1 MRILLQTILVLFSSL
16 QLQAQLIMN
25 EVSSSN
31 SSVVV
36 DEDGDYPD
44 WLELYNSGTT
54 TLNLS
59 NYFLSDNGAMPFKW
73 RIPAVSLA
81 PGAFQL
87 VYCSE
92 KNRGRF
98 IHHWETAVFE
108 SDTWKYLTPSSEP
121 ISTWR
126 NAGFND
132 AAWNPGTGGIGLGD
146 GDDGTLIPAG
156 TTSVYMRRSF
166 TITDTSKISA
176 CAFHIDYDDGYIAY
190 LNGVPIAQSN
200 VPDNPSY
207 NSLATNSR
215 EATMYTGGLPELKM
229 LSLDTIK
236 LALRNGENILAIQ
249 VYNINDQ
256 SSDLSARPF
265 LSFGIID
272 NSVLFTTP
280 PTWFDLSTTL
290 PLHTNF
296 KISAGEV
303 LTVRNASGT
312 IIHQLTIPSMLTD
325 QSYGCNPDGSNTNV
339 YFSSPTP
346 NLSNNSS
353 PSFDDY
359 CRDTV
364 KFDKTPGFY
373 PSAITVQLTGSSE
386 IRYTL
391 DGSLPTVSSALYSTP
406 ISITTTTV
414 VRAACFNAL
423 SPPRS
428 VYTQTY
434 IINKNTS
441 LPVFS
446 ISTNPEL
453 MFDPVTG
460 IYMKGPDAEVDPP
473 YFGANFWE
481 ETEIP
486 IHVEFFESNKQQ
498 YISQDAALRISGNYS
513 RANDQKSFVLKAY
526 QRYGDADFS
535 HSFFPDKNITEFT
548 QIVLRNSGG
557 DFNYMHYHDG
567 FVQKSMGSNT
577 DMEYQDYR
585 PSVVYINGEYWGILN
600 IREKINEHFVE
611 DNSGVN
617 SDDVDLTETW
627 GDALEGSNNIWQMQ
641 WLATHL
647 DMTNAANFAMVADSF
662 DLSNLIDHYALQIFI
677 SNWDW
682 PQNNVKYWRDRNGNR
697 KWRMIL
703 WDTDLSLGLYDL
715 NPVTFNALSNVVDCE
730 DITKNPV
737 TDVFKNLL
745 KNISFRNQF
754 INRYADLMNYTFKP
768 DSLDVYLY
776 AMKDSIDE
784 EMVAHSVRWNGWKNL
799 DEAVQEA
806 HDFYTARIPIARTEI
821 KNQFTLP
828 KQVNITLQVQPAGAG
843 VIKINSIIPGIS
855 PWTGVYFDGVP
866 VTVTAIPNPGYQ
878 FTNWTALNTSLT
890 NANQKSMTLNIAS
903 VNETLIAHFTGSAS
917 ALKLIVNE
925 INYKSSPFKDAGD
938 WIELYN
944 NGAKEVDLTGWF
956 VQDSKSY
963 NKYFFPD
970 NTIIKSG
977 EYLVLYSDAVLFTNR
992 HPFVTNKLGPIG
1004 FNWDN
1009 NGEQIKLYTSTGSK
1023 YLDFTYDNNSPWPIE
1038 ANGIGYTIQLN
1049 NFNADPSSA
1058 TSWQISC
1065 LEGTPGGAPTPGCVT
1080 SVQASQAATSISNLF
1095 PNPAREQISIDL
1107 WIQEDMNFQIE
1118 DISGNIVLSGVLN
1131 GQSINDVNVQ
1141 MLTSGIYVCRIIS
1154 DNTNYVH
1161 RFVIRK

>member
-1 MRILLQTILVLFSSL
+1 MRYYLFLLAFVFAQQV
-16 QLQAQLIMN
+16 QAQLIIN
-25 EVSSSN
+25 EVSASN
-31 SSVVV
+31 STVQV

-44 WLELYNSGTT
+44 WLELYNAGST

-59 NYFLSDNGAMPFKW
+59 DYFLSDNGAQPFKW
-73 RIPAVSLA
+73 RIPEVSLA

-108 SDTWKYLTPSSEP
+108 GDTWKYLIPSSEP
-121 ISTWR
+121 SSTWR
-126 NAGFND
+126 LAGFND
-132 AAWNPGTGGIGLGD
+132 AAWNSGQGGIGLGD
-146 GDDGTLIPAG
+146 SDDATLVPNG
-156 TTSVYMRRSF
+156 TTSVYLRKSF
-166 TITDTSKISA
+166 NINDTSKISA
-176 CAFHIDYDDGYIAY
+176 CALHIDYDDGYIAY
-190 LNGVPIAQSN
+190 LNGVVIAKSN
-200 VPDNPSY
+200 VPDIPFF

-236 LALRNGENILAIQ
+236 LALRNGENVLAIQ

-265 LSFGIID
+265 LSFGIKD
-272 NSVLFTTP
+272 NSVIFSNP
-280 PTWFDLSTTL
+280 PSWFNLSTTL

-296 KISAGEV
+296 KISAEEI
-303 LTVRNASGT
+303 LSIRNSSGT
-312 IIHQLTIPSMLTD
+312 VIHQLTVPSMLTD
-325 QSYGCNPDGSNTNV
+325 QSYGSNPDGSNTNV
-339 YFSSPTP
+339 YFSLPTP

-353 PSFDDY
+353 PSFIDY

-364 KFDKTPGFY
+364 KFDKVAGFY
-373 PSAITVQLTGSSE
+373 PSIITVLLTGSSE

-391 DGSLPTVSSALYSTP
+391 DGSVPTASSTLYTTP
-406 ISITTTTV
+406 ISIPTTTV
-414 VRAACFNAL
+414 VRASCFNAA

-428 VYTQTY
+428 VFTQTY

-453 MFDPVTG
+453 LFDPVTG
-460 IYMKGPDAEVDPP
+460 IYMKGPDAEPVSPF
-473 YFGANFWE
+473 FGANFWE

-486 IHVEFFESNKQQ
+486 IHVEFFETNKQQ
-498 YISQDAALRISGNYS
+498 YINQDAALRISGNYS

-526 QRYGDADFS
+526 QRFGDKDFS
-535 HSFFPDKNITEFT
+535 HSFFPEKNITDFT

-577 DMEYQDYR
+577 NMEYQDYR
-585 PSVVYINGEYWGILN
+585 AAVVFINGEYWGILN

-617 SDDVDLTETW
+617 SDDVDLAETW

-641 WLATHL
+641 WWATNM
-647 DMTNAANFAMVADSF
+647 DMTVTANFKTVADSF
-662 DLSNLIDHYALQIFI
+662 DLDNLMDHYALQIFI

-682 PQNNVKYWRDRNGNR
+682 PQNNVKYWRDRNGSR

-715 NPVTFNALSNVVDCE
+715 NPVTFNALANVVNSADA
-730 DITKNPV
+730 TKNPV

-745 KNISFRNQF
+745 KNTSFRNQF
-754 INRYADLMNYTFKP
+754 VNRYADLMNTTFKP
-768 DSLDVYLY
+768 SELDKYLY
-776 AMKDSIDE
+776 ALKDSIDE
-784 EMVAHSVRWNGWKNL
+784 EMVYHSARWNGWKNL
-799 DEAVQEA
+799 NVAAKEA
-806 HDFYTARIPIARTEI
+806 HDFYTARIPIARNEI
-821 KNQFTLP
+821 KNQFTLV
-828 KQVNITLQVQPAGAG
+828 KQVNLTLQVLPAGAG
-843 VIKINSIIPGIS
+843 VIKINTIIPGVS

-866 VTVTAIPNPGYQ
+866 VTVTVIPNPGYT
-878 FTNWTALNTSLT
+878 FVNWTALNSSLS
-890 NANQKSMTLNIAS
+890 NANQKSMTLNISS
-903 VNETLIAHFTGSAS
+903 VNETLTANFTGSAS
-917 ALKLIVNE
+917 PLKIIVNE

-944 NGAKEVDLTGWF
+944 NGTNDVDMSGWYI
-956 VQDSKSY
+956 QDSKHY
-963 NKYFFPD
+963 NKYVFPM
-970 NTIIKSG
+970 NTIVKSG
-977 EYLVLYSDAVLFTNR
+977 EYLVLYSDNALFSNR
-992 HPFVTNKLGPIG
+992 HPFVTNKIGPIG

-1009 NGEQIKLYTSTGSK
+1009 NGEQIRLYTATGTK
-1023 YLDFTYDNNSPWPIE
+1023 YLEFTYDNNLPWPIE
-1038 ANGIGYTIQLN
+1038 ANGVGYTIQLT
-1049 NFNADPSSA
+1049 NFNADPSLA
-1058 TSWQISC
+1058 ASWEISC
-1065 LEGTPGGAPTPGCVT
+1065 MEGTPGGAPTPGCVT
-1080 SVQASQAATSISNLF
+1080 SVKSSQSATSISNLY
-1095 PNPAREQISIDL
+1095 PNPARDQVSIDL
-1107 WIQEDMNFQIE
+1107 WSQENMQYQIE
-1118 DISGNIVLSGVLN
+1118 DISGRVLLSGELN
-1131 GQSINDVNVQ
+1131 GQSINEVNVQ
-1141 MLTSGIYVCRIIS
+1141 MLSSGIYICRIIS
-1154 DNTNYVH
+1154 EETNYVH